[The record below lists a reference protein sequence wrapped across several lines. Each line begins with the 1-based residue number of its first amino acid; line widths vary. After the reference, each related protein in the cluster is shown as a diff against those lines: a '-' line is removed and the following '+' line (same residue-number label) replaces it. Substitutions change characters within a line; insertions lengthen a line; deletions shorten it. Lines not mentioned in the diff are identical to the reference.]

1 MKKLIAATVMIGFA
15 LVIFKA
21 PGKTKVSSAEK
32 TERKEVKLLPVPSKI
47 QKAFELREE
56 LRKAEPKFEMEI
68 AEAKKAFR
76 KELKSFKK
84 VTEQY
89 NEKSLAGTVNS
100 EDEKVYKVNMEKSLK
115 AFMTYQDLVI
125 KELNLTKEI

>member
-1 MKKLIAATVMIGFA
+1 MKKIIAAITMIGFA
-15 LVIFKA
+15 LVIYKA
-21 PGKTKVSSAEK
+21 PGKTKISSAEK
-32 TERKEVKLLPVPSKI
+32 TERKEVKLLPVSSRI
-47 QKAFELREE
+47 QKAVELREE
-56 LRKAEPKFEMEI
+56 LKKAEPKLEMEV

-84 VTEQY
+84 VTDQY
-89 NEKSLAGTVNS
+89 NEKSIAGTLNS

>member
-1 MKKLIAATVMIGFA
+1 MKKLMAATVIIGFA

-21 PGKTKVSSAEK
+21 PGKTKISSAEK
-32 TERKEVKLLPVPSKI
+32 TERKEVKLLPVSSKI
-47 QKAFELREE
+47 QTALELREE
-56 LRKAEPKFEMEI
+56 LKKAEPELQMKV

-84 VTEQY
+84 VTATY
-89 NEKSLAGTVNS
+89 NEKSIDGTLNS